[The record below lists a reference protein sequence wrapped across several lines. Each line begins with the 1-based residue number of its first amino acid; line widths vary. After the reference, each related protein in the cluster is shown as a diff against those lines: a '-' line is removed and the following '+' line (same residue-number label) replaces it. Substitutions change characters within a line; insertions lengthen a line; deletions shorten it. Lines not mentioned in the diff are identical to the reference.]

1 MGNTVPAVGF
11 AVGVICSGFL
21 NGSRVEPQDQSD
33 YENKYKFYTPKS
45 VSRIYIYLWYFTI
58 ITSETFVCDQEFRVH
73 IDDIITP
80 YIIRYTYNWSQLFL
94 LYYSYQTKSWNYILY
109 TLKNSSSLKF
119 TVLQKNLK
127 ISKRFFK
134 FRNA

>member
-73 IDDIITP
+73 MMILLRLILSDIHTIGVNYFYYITVIKRKAG
-80 YIIRYTYNWSQLFL
+80 IIYYTH
-94 LYYSYQTKSWNYILY
+94 
-109 TLKNSSSLKF
+109 
-119 TVLQKNLK
+119 
-127 ISKRFFK
+127 
-134 FRNA
+134 